1 MPVRIYA
8 FAKELGFDNKQL
20 LDICDSAGIEDKGSA
35 LASLSDEEIVAI
47 KNYLASPPP
56 PVQETIEPEEEF
68 EEDEAVDEVE
78 ETTVAGSDDVAP
90 TPEVEAEQP
99 PAEDAAD
106 DDAAPTDDDK
116 PAKSKS
122 VVSGLLGKLRSR
134 SKEVMPSVKATM
146 GKPIVKKASIHDVVA
161 KGKGGAA
168 TAPQPQEKITPS
180 TSKTPTRNPLFNRG
194 PKVVRDL
201 DSRPQKSEAGE
212 EKKRPVKK
220 RGITALSLIHI

>member
-35 LASLSDEEIVAI
+35 LASLSDEEVIAI
-47 KNYLASPPP
+47 KDYLASPPP
-56 PVQETIEPEEEF
+56 PVEETFEPEEEF
-68 EEDEAVDEVE
+68 EADEAE
-78 ETTVAGSDDVAP
+78 E
-90 TPEVEAEQP
+90 
-99 PAEDAAD
+99 AAD
-106 DDAAPTDDDK
+106 DGSAGVAETAEVVDEDPPTADPPEAEATDDEAPADDEK
-116 PAKSKS
+116 PSKSKS

-212 EKKRPVKK
+212 EKKRPVTVSYTHLTLPTK
-220 RGITALSLIHI
+220 A